1 MKNRNRILIL
11 MLLLLFGATVSAQT
25 AVIKASIDSTQLLIG
40 EQTKIHIEVAADKNA
55 QLQLPLQADTLMKGI
70 EVLEIS
76 KIDTMDI
83 GNDRIQLKYD
93 FLVTS
98 FDSALYLLP
107 PFELISGVDT
117 SYSNELALKVSTLP
131 VDTESGQFY
140 DIKDVA
146 NPEFVI
152 WDYIDYILYP
162 FLALLL
168 VATVVYFWYRVR
180 TKKTLLPFKRDVV
193 ILPPHVVALRELD
206 SIKEKK
212 LWQHSRVKEY
222 HSEITDALRK
232 YLENRFSV
240 SAMELTSGEILEKL
254 KGISDTDY
262 AYDNLKQILLLAD
275 VVKFAKYQPLP
286 DENELSIMNAYL
298 FVNNTKIEEITSDSP
313 ENNLDVKGENEE
325 NK

>member
-1 MKNRNRILIL
+1 MKNRNGILIL
-11 MLLLLFGATVSAQT
+11 MLLLLWNVAVSAQT

-40 EQTKIHIEVAADKNA
+40 EQTKIHLEIAADKDA
-55 QLQLPLQADTLMKGI
+55 PLQLPLQADTLMKGI

-83 GNDRIQLKYD
+83 GNGRMQFKYD

-107 PFELISGVDT
+107 PFELISGIDT
-117 SYSNELALKVSTLP
+117 FYSNELALKVSTLP

-140 DIKDVA
+140 DIKDIV

-152 WDYIDYILYP
+152 WDYLDYILYP
-162 FLALLL
+162 FFALLL
-168 VATVVYFWYRVR
+168 IATVVYFWYRVR
-180 TKKTLLPFKRDVV
+180 TKKTLLPFKREVV
-193 ILPPHVVALRELD
+193 VLPPHVIALKELD
-206 SIKEKK
+206 AVKGKK
-212 LWQHSRVKEY
+212 IWQHSKVKEY
-222 HSEITDALRK
+222 HSEITDTLRK
-232 YLENRFSV
+232 YLEKRFNI

-262 AYDNLKQILLLAD
+262 VYDNLKQILLLAD

-286 DENELSIMNAYL
+286 DENELSLMNSYL
-298 FVNNTKIEEITSDSP
+298 FVNNTKIEEVAPKSP
-313 ENNLDVKGENEE
+313 EEDLDVKEK
-325 NK
+325 NKEI

>member
-1 MKNRNRILIL
+1 MKNRNSIVILV
-11 MLLLLFGATVSAQT
+11 LLLFCGATVFAQT
-25 AVIKASIDSTQLLIG
+25 AVIKASMDSTQLLIG
-40 EQTKIHIEVAADKNA
+40 EQTKIHIEVAADKEA

-70 EVLEIS
+70 EVLEMS

-83 GNDRIQLKYD
+83 GNGRVQLKYD

-107 PFELISGVDT
+107 PFQLISGIDT

-140 DIKDVA
+140 DIKNVTE
-146 NPEFVI
+146 PEFVI
-152 WDYIDYILYP
+152 WDYLAYALYP

-168 VATVVYFWYRVR
+168 IAIVIYFWYRV
-180 TKKTLLPFKRDVV
+180 KSEKTLLPFKKEI
-193 ILPPHVVALRELD
+193 ILPPHVIALKELD
-206 SIKEKK
+206 ALKERK

-222 HSEITDALRK
+222 HSEITDTLRA
-232 YLENRFSV
+232 YLERRFCV
-240 SAMELTSGEILEKL
+240 SAMELTSGEILERL
-254 KGISDTDY
+254 KGISDTDHSF
-262 AYDNLKQILLLAD
+262 DNLKQILLLAD

-286 DENELSIMNAYL
+286 DENELSLMNAYL
-298 FVNNTKIEEITSDSP
+298 FVNNTKIEDVIPKAQEEDSDIT
-313 ENNLDVKGENEE
+313 KENEE

>member
-1 MKNRNRILIL
+1 MKNRKGILVLIF
-11 MLLLLFGATVSAQT
+11 LLLCGVTISAQT
-25 AVIKASIDSTQLLIG
+25 AVIKASMDSTQLLIG
-40 EQTKIHIEVAADKNA
+40 EQTKIHIEIAVGKEA

-83 GNDRIQLKYD
+83 GNNRVQFKYD

-107 PFELISGVDT
+107 PFKLILGVDT
-117 SYSNELALKVSTLP
+117 FYSNELALKVSTLP
-131 VDTESGQFY
+131 VDTESGQYY

-146 NPEFVI
+146 VPEFVI

-162 FLALLL
+162 FLSLLL
-168 VATVVYFWYRVR
+168 IATMIYFWYRVKM
-180 TKKTLLPFKRDVV
+180 KKTLLPFKREA
-193 ILPPHVVALRELD
+193 IIPLPHVVALKELD
-206 SIKEKK
+206 DIKAKK
-212 LWQHSRVKEY
+212 LWQHNRVKEY
-222 HSEITDALRK
+222 HSEITDTLRL
-232 YLENRFSV
+232 YLERRFNI
-240 SAMELTSGEILEKL
+240 SAMELTSGEILDKL
-254 KGISDTDY
+254 KGVSDTDY
-262 AYDNLKQILLLAD
+262 AIDNMKQVLLLAD

-298 FVNNTKIEEITSDSP
+298 FVNNTKIEEITP
-313 ENNLDVKGENEE
+313 ESLEEDLDVKEE

>member
-1 MKNRNRILIL
+1 MKNRNSILIL
-11 MLLLLFGATVSAQT
+11 TLLLLWSATVSAQT
-25 AVIKASIDSTQLLIG
+25 AVIKSTIDSTQLLIG
-40 EQTKIHIEVAADKNA
+40 EQTKIHIEIAADKDA

-76 KIDTMDI
+76 KIDTTDI
-83 GNDRIQLKYD
+83 GNGRVQFKYD

-107 PFELISGVDT
+107 PFRLISGTDT

-146 NPEFVI
+146 EPEFVI
-152 WDYIDYILYP
+152 WDYVDYILYP

-168 VATVVYFWYRVR
+168 IALAIYFWYRVR
-180 TKKTLLPFKRDVV
+180 TKKTLLPFKREVV
-193 ILPPHVVALRELD
+193 VLPPHVIALKELD
-206 SIKEKK
+206 NIKAKK
-212 LWQHSRVKEY
+212 LWQQSRVKEY
-222 HSEITDALRK
+222 HSETTDTLRL
-232 YLENRFSV
+232 YLEKRFNI
-240 SAMELTSGEILEKL
+240 SAMELTSGEILDKL

-286 DENELSIMNAYL
+286 DENELSLMNAYL
-298 FVNNTKIEEITSDSP
+298 FVNNTKIEEIKSP
-313 ENNLDVKGENEE
+313 EEGLETQEE
-325 NK
+325 